1 MEKRLCGEAVATG
14 HVTQV
19 RQAVWRPCAQR
30 VRTKHT
36 VDGRELVLALCERGP
51 ERGK

>member
-1 MEKRLCGEAVATG
+1 MEERLCGEAVAMG
-14 HVTQV
+14 HVAQV

-30 VRTKHT
+30 VRTKPT
-36 VDGRELVLALCERGP
+36 VAGRELVLALCECGP